1 MAVRMV
7 ALNQLKN
14 GQFLSRKVI
23 PVDVRDAY
31 ARLYRVREKHSS
43 DSPRTHRNTKQ
54 RRAML
59 SGRLKLKRAIATLR
73 AEARGEGRS
82 LTKLNAIALGGRWY
96 NWFVGQHKD
105 DPGSQ
110 KRWREMGDHLIW
122 NVIYPEAPEEH
133 HENGKADPPIRAPSP

>member
-59 SGRLKLKRAIATLR
+59 SGRLKLKRALR
-73 AEARGEGRS
+73 RCGLKLAARAGPLQSR
-82 LTKLNAIALGGRWY
+82 
-96 NWFVGQHKD
+96 
-105 DPGSQ
+105 P
-110 KRWREMGDHLIW
+110 
-122 NVIYPEAPEEH
+122 
-133 HENGKADPPIRAPSP
+133 